1 VYLIKNKKTKKYYA
15 MKSIRKDVV
24 VELDSIKNIHIE
36 KRILLQV
43 NHPFIISMDYIFVK
57 STRIYFIMEY
67 IR

>member
-1 VYLIKNKKTKKYYA
+1 

-57 STRIYFIMEY
+57 SLRIYFIMEY
-67 IR
+67 VR

>member
-1 VYLIKNKKTKKYYA
+1 MYLIQNKNTKLFYA

-24 VELDSIKNIHIE
+24 VELNSIKNIHVE

-43 NHPFIISMDYIFVK
+43 NHPFLISMEYVFLK
-57 STRIYFIMEY
+57 CTRIYFIMDY

>member
-1 VYLIKNKKTKKYYA
+1 

-24 VELDSIKNIHIE
+24 VELNSIKNIHAE

-43 NHPFIISMDYIFVK
+43 NHPFLIAMEYVFLK
-57 STRIYFIMEY
+57 STRIYFIMDY

>member
-1 VYLIKNKKTKKYYA
+1 

-24 VELDSIKNIHIE
+24 VELNSIKNIHVE

-43 NHPFIISMDYIFVK
+43 NHPFLISMEYVFLK
-57 STRIYFIMEY
+57 CTRIYFIMDY

>member
-1 VYLIKNKKTKKYYA
+1 VYLIKNKITKKYYA

-24 VELDSIKNIHIE
+24 VELDSIENIHIE
-36 KRILLQV
+36 KRILLQA

>member
-1 VYLIKNKKTKKYYA
+1 MYLIQNKNTKLFYA

-24 VELDSIKNIHIE
+24 VELNSIKNIHVE

-43 NHPFIISMDYIFVK
+43 NHLFLISMEYVFLK
-57 STRIYFIMEY
+57 CTRIYFIMDY

>member
-1 VYLIKNKKTKKYYA
+1 MNLIKNKKTKKYYA

>member
-1 VYLIKNKKTKKYYA
+1 MYLIKNKKTKKYYA

>member
-1 VYLIKNKKTKKYYA
+1 MYLIKNKKTKKYYA

-57 STRIYFIMEY
+57 SLRIYFIMEY
-67 IR
+67 VR